1 MHAVVNQLHLN
12 RPVDEFRAPL
22 TDELLPLISGLP
34 GFEDFSFV
42 KVSDDRA
49 IVIIFWQDA
58 ASAENGA
65 NTIGPTWFAE
75 NIAPFLAS
83 DQQRSTGEVIV
94 SSRY

>member
-1 MHAVVNQLHLN
+1 MHAVVNQLHFN
-12 RPVDEFRAPL
+12 KPVDEFRTAL
-22 TDELLPLISGLP
+22 TDELLPLITSLP
-34 GFEDFSFV
+34 GFTDFNYV

-75 NIAPFLAS
+75 NFAPYLAS
-83 DQQRSTGEVIV
+83 EQQRSTGEVIV
-94 SSRY
+94 SSW

>member
-12 RPVDEFRAPL
+12 KPVDEFRAAL
-22 TDELLPLISGLP
+22 TDELLPLIASLP
-34 GFEDFSFV
+34 GFKDFNFV

-65 NTIGPTWFAE
+65 NTIGPTWFAK

-83 DQQRSTGEVIV
+83 EQGRSTGEVIV
-94 SSRY
+94 SSRF